1 MSTEIPETVDA
12 ADVTSWSD
20 EVDVVVIGFGIAGGS
35 AAVSAAAAGARVL
48 VLEKAAA
55 ADSRS

>member
-48 VLEKAAA
+48 VLE
-55 ADSRS
+55 RHPR